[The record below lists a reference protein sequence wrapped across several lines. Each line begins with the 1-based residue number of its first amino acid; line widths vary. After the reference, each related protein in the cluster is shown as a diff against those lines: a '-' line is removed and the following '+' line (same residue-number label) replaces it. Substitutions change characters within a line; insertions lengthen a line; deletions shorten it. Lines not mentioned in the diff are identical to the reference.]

1 MNGAINGAI
10 LENYTVAE
18 IRKTW
23 QNSAQESLI
32 HYYRDK
38 DTNEIDMVIETDGE
52 LHPLEIKRST
62 NPGTELASAFAV
74 LDKGSVPRGAG
85 AILCLREDMSAI
97 DRNTFILPIWMI

>member
-23 QNSAQESLI
+23 QNSAKECLI

-52 LHPLEIKRST
+52 LHPMEIKKST
-62 NPGTELASAFAV
+62 NPGTELASAFSI

-85 AILCLREDMSAI
+85 AILCLREELSAI